1 MYDYLIKNGKIV
13 DGSGMPWFMGDVA
26 VKGDR
31 IAFIGKI
38 SQEDETEAV
47 SAGCRVI
54 DAAGKVVAPGFIDS
68 HTHLDLAPFEFNG
81 SEDQRSVRRLRQGI
95 TTQITGCCGISPAPV
110 TEATKE
116 EWLERTFGIHK
127 AETASAGWCSF
138 GEYLDQLA
146 GEQLGVNFAGYVGHG
161 AIRHC
166 VMGYEDRKAT
176 ADEIEQMKVLLDQA
190 MQDGAVGL
198 STGLIYAPGVF
209 ADTEELVELCSV
221 LKKYNGIYASHIRSE
236 NKGWLESV
244 EEVIEIC
251 EKNQIPGIVHH
262 LKTKAKDSDV
272 LVPAVLKAI
281 SDARERGVDVVFEQY
296 PYEASATGLD
306 VVLSSWMHEGGK
318 SAILERISDK
328 ENFIKYRDS
337 IRGDYGWAN
346 EEEEWAGA
354 KNMLVL
360 SAEGH
365 PEYVG
370 KTVDVI
376 AAEIGMQPVETV
388 FKILRDTDVQSNAA
402 FFGIKEKDI
411 CTILK
416 NPNGMVGS
424 DSDDCKIG
432 DTTHPRTNGTFPR
445 VLADY
450 TLGKGVISLE
460 TAVFKMTGFT
470 AAKFGLHDRGL
481 VRRGFY
487 ADLVILDP
495 ERLKDCSTYLEPFNE
510 PEGIDFVFVN
520 GVPALENGKI
530 TGSQAGC
537 VLRMNDKQ

>member
-450 TLGKGVISLE
+450 TLVKGVISLE